1 MTDVLQYAIN
11 AISLGSQ
18 YALYACGLA
27 LMLSVARI
35 ANFAYGDFMMV
46 GAYALLLA
54 VGSLPWPL
62 VILFVIV
69 VAAALN
75 VLIDR
80 LVFSSVRGRDGMTL
94 LVISFGVSTLIQNV
108 MIAIAGARS
117 KSVDFGGSFGKA
129 FNIGDVSV
137 TRLDILTIATTAFVL
152 VALTVFLRRSLLG
165 MQLRAAS
172 EDFMMSR
179 LLGVKANR
187 VIAAAFAIAGAIGGV
202 AAVLMTM
209 KSGSLSIDMGLQPT
223 LLAFIAVVV
232 GGMGS
237 VAGATLAGLL
247 LGVLTVVLQAT
258 LPSDLQPYREAIL
271 FSLIII
277 MLLGRPQGI
286 FGARVAGARV

>member
-1 MTDVLQYAIN
+1 MTDFLQYAIN
-11 AISLGSQ
+11 AVSLGSQ

-35 ANFAYGDFMMV
+35 ANFAYGDLMMV

-54 VGSLPWPL
+54 VGTFSWPL
-62 VILFVIV
+62 LVLFVIV
-69 VAAALN
+69 VATVLN
-75 VLIDR
+75 VVVDR
-80 LVFSSVRGRDGMTL
+80 LAFSPVRGRDGMTL
-94 LVISFGVSTLIQNV
+94 LVISFGVSMLIQNV

-117 KSVDFGGSFGKA
+117 KGVDFGGSFGQA
-129 FNIGDVSV
+129 ITIGDVSF
-137 TRLDILTIATTAFVL
+137 TRLDVLTIVTAIVVL
-152 VALTVFLRRSLLG
+152 MTLTVFLRRSLLG

-172 EDFMMSR
+172 EDFGMSR

-187 VIAAAFAIAGAIGGV
+187 VIAAAFAVAGAIGGV

-223 LLAFIAVVV
+223 LIAFIAVVV

-237 VAGATLAGLL
+237 VSGATIAGML
-247 LGVLTVVLQAT
+247 LGVLTVVLQAA
-258 LPSDLQPYREAIL
+258 LPVELQPYREAIL
-271 FSLIII
+271 FSLIIVI
-277 MLLGRPQGI
+277 LLGRPQGI

>member
-1 MTDVLQYAIN
+1 
-11 AISLGSQ
+11 
-18 YALYACGLA
+18 
-27 LMLSVARI
+27 
-35 ANFAYGDFMMV
+35 
-46 GAYALLLA
+46 
-54 VGSLPWPL
+54 
-62 VILFVIV
+62 
-69 VAAALN
+69 
-75 VLIDR
+75 
-80 LVFSSVRGRDGMTL
+80 
-94 LVISFGVSTLIQNV
+94 
-108 MIAIAGARS
+108 
-117 KSVDFGGSFGKA
+117 
-129 FNIGDVSV
+129 
-137 TRLDILTIATTAFVL
+137 
-152 VALTVFLRRSLLG
+152 

-209 KSGSLSIDMGLQPT
+209 KSGSLSIDMGLPPT

>member
-35 ANFAYGDFMMV
+35 ANFAYGDLMMV

-69 VAAALN
+69 VGAALN

-94 LVISFGVSTLIQNV
+94 LVISFGISTLIQNV
-108 MIAIAGARS
+108 MIAIGGARS

-152 VALTVFLRRSLLG
+152 LALTVFLRRSLLG

-209 KSGSLSIDMGLQPT
+209 KSGSLSIDMGLPPT